1 MIAHF
6 TLPSGERMA
15 YRFAPGRLPAIVFL
29 PGYMSDMRGGKA
41 QAVMTWAEAEGRAC
55 LLLDYT
61 GCGQSEGVFAEKT
74 LSGWRDE
81 VAALVRGLGIT
92 RAVLCGSSMGGW
104 LMLLVAEA
112 LGDVVEAMVG
122 LAPAPDFT
130 DWGYGAAQTVLLA
143 RGETLLEDN
152 PYGSE
157 ATPTH
162 ARFWADGQRNLRLGQ
177 GIAFAGPVRLIHGQ
191 ADPDVPWEVSL
202 KLAGAL
208 CSADVQVQLIK
219 DGVHRLSRPAD
230 IALLLR
236 TLGALAD
243 ALGDP
248 A

>member
-1 MIAHF
+1 MTQHF

-15 YRFAPGRLPAIVFL
+15 YRFLPGRLPTIVFL
-29 PGYMSDMRGGKA
+29 PGYMSDMAGGKA
-41 QAVMTWAEAEGRAC
+41 QAVMAWAAAEGRAC

-81 VAALVRGLGIT
+81 VAALVCGLGIT

-112 LGDVVEAMVG
+112 LGGLVEAMVG

-130 DWGYGAAQTVLLA
+130 DWGYDAAHTAVLA
-143 RGETLLEDN
+143 QGDTLFQDN

-157 ATPTH
+157 PTPTH
-162 ARFWADGQRNLRLGQ
+162 ARFWADGQGNLRLAEGV
-177 GIAFAGPVRLIHGQ
+177 AFAGAVRLIHGQ
-191 ADPDVPWEVSL
+191 ADSDVPWAVSL
-202 KLAGAL
+202 KLAAAL
-208 CSADVQVQLIK
+208 RSADVQVQLIK
-219 DGVHRLSRPAD
+219 DGDHRLSRPAD

-236 TLGALAD
+236 TLGGLPQTA
-243 ALGDP
+243 
-248 A
+248 